1 MTQTAGGVKRLTAA
15 VFVAARAEGTGAAR
29 KPLTRTPEELEKLK
43 RIVQSALGIQ
53 VNGDLRKDEIT
64 LEEMPFSD
72 PVTEV
77 SGEIGKAE
85 KKEFWWKQAQNFV
98 YAGLALGVLF
108 IFWRLLKKTSA
119 EQLPTPAQVETTM
132 FATGATA
139 FGNGRGTAGAARP
152 NLQGVINVETL
163 NQLVRENP
171 ANVTQAI
178 QSWLTRNPSN

>member
-1 MTQTAGGVKRLTAA
+1 
-15 VFVAARAEGTGAAR
+15 VAARSEGTGAAR
-29 KPLTRTPEELEKLK
+29 KPLPRTPEDLEKLK
-43 RIVQSALGIQ
+43 RIVQSALGSQ

-64 LEEMPFSD
+64 LEEMPFTD

-77 SGEIGKAE
+77 SANLGKEE

-98 YAGLALGVLF
+98 YAGLALFVLF

-119 EQLPTPAQVETTM
+119 EQLPTPAQAESM
-132 FATGATA
+132 ILASGGQAY
-139 FGNGRGTAGAARP
+139 GNGRGTAGGQRP

-178 QSWLTRNPSN
+178 QNWLTRNSAT